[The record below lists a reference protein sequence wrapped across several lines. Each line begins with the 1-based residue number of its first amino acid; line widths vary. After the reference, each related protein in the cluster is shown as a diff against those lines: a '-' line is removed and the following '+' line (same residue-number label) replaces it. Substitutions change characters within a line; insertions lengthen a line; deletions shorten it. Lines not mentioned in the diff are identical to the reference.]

1 LKLRNIGLKILGDL
15 EFDETWPIT
24 SSVYLIE
31 GKNKFQAN
39 VSQELEISLK
49 VEFGLIS
56 Q

>member
-1 LKLRNIGLKILGDL
+1 M
-15 EFDETWPIT
+15 EFDKTWSIA
-24 SSVYLIE
+24 SLVHLIE

-39 VSQELEISLK
+39 VGHESKIFLK

>member
-1 LKLRNIGLKILGDL
+1 LKILGDL
-15 EFDETWPIT
+15 EFDETSPIA
-24 SSVYLIE
+24 SFVHLIE

-39 VSQELEISLK
+39 VGQEFEISLK